1 LQVELKRSVVNVAVP
16 AGTTPA
22 MVLAAGCINGAV
34 SRTLTAPTD
43 RLRAVLATGLYP
55 NLSSAVRGI
64 VREQGVVGL
73 WNANTI
79 NVIRVTPENGIMF
92 ALNDLLKDK
101 VCADPSR
108 PTMSDKF
115 LLGSVAGAASMSA
128 VYPLYVVQSRMA
140 AAPAGR
146 YSGIADC
153 MREVSHGGRGSLYAG
168 YGTAIARS
176 VPLKGLMLGGY
187 SILKDMFQDKQTGQI
202 STSTSLLCSAFAGGV
217 AHAFTYPLHL
227 ARTVLQ
233 QPVPDGGR
241 HFTGFVDVLRDRF
254 RKQGIGGWYRGLPV
268 WLLNRVP
275 GVAIEF
281 AVHERALDALRHGF
295 GSDLA
300 SRR

>member
-79 NVIRVTPENGIMF
+79 NVIRVTPGNGIMF

-140 AAPAGR
+140 AAPA
-146 YSGIADC
+146 S
-153 MREVSHGGRGSLYAG
+153 RGVPRRAPARRRSPC
-168 YGTAIARS
+168 ARS
-176 VPLKGLMLGGY
+176 MTLPHPPKKNKFNVLNNKFYLNNFFFRY
-187 SILKDMFQDKQTGQI
+187 RYFFIQT
-202 STSTSLLCSAFAGGV
+202 
-217 AHAFTYPLHL
+217 
-227 ARTVLQ
+227 
-233 QPVPDGGR
+233 
-241 HFTGFVDVLRDRF
+241 
-254 RKQGIGGWYRGLPV
+254 
-268 WLLNRVP
+268 
-275 GVAIEF
+275 
-281 AVHERALDALRHGF
+281 
-295 GSDLA
+295 
-300 SRR
+300 